1 MLCEGVMS
9 YAEASGDL
17 TLGHVLLMNHPTQVG
32 VSTGHRDA
40 KDGRGSAAWPGSAI
54 TEDVMQLDCTGQCT
68 SSRHGPMQFP
78 AAVAAP

>member
-17 TLGHVLLMNHPTQVG
+17 TLGHALLMNHPTQVG

-40 KDGRGSAAWPGSAI
+40 KVGVAVRLGQAQLSRKMSCNSPARGNAPPVVSG
-54 TEDVMQLDCTGQCT
+54 CTLIE
-68 SSRHGPMQFP
+68 R
-78 AAVAAP
+78 